1 MKSFLFDYF
10 IRSLNAYM
18 GEVGRGRGVYKVDNK
33 IAIKNLKMHLMFY
46 FYNLE
51 DLSIL
56 NDPLFRFLATVHP

>member
-1 MKSFLFDYF
+1 M
-10 IRSLNAYM
+10 R
-18 GEVGRGRGVYKVDNK
+18 EVGRGCGVYKIDE
-33 IAIKNLKMHLMFY
+33 KNRDKKLKKHLLFY